1 MDESQTKTNT
11 RTVKNRMA
19 KRVTHT
25 KTRYYILAMIFI
37 VTALN
42 YGDRATLSMAASPM
56 SAELGLDAVTMGYIF
71 SAFAWAYVIGQIP
84 GGWLLDKFGA
94 RKVYFWSI
102 FLWSLF
108 TLLIGFVG
116 SLGSISIIISSLF
129 LLRFLVGLSES
140 PAFPGNSQIVAAW
153 FPTKERGTAAAIFNS
168 SSYFATVIFA
178 PLMGWLVTQWHWQ
191 SIFWVTGGLGVLIA
205 FIWLKVIYSPN
216 KHPTVNPEEVK
227 YIESEGAVTD
237 MGETSLGDQSK
248 KHKTSWKDV
257 KAILSSRMM
266 FGVFAGQYCVN
277 TMTYFFLTWFPV
289 YLIKERNLSILQAG
303 FAAVAPALCGFLGGI
318 LGGLLSDR
326 LIRMNHSL
334 TFARKLPIVV
344 GFILSTSIVIC
355 NYVSSQAAIIF
366 FMSLAFFGK
375 GIGSLGWAV
384 MSDIAPKEAIG
395 ISGGLM
401 NAFGNTAGII
411 TPIVIGYILASTG
424 SFNLALTYVGI
435 HAVGA
440 IIFYTVVV
448 GKIQRFTLGSVNNS

>member
-1 MDESQTKTNT
+1 MDESQTKGSVGAIIQSGT
-11 RTVKNRMA
+11 

-94 RKVYFWSI
+94 RRVYFWSI

-108 TLLIGFVG
+108 TIMIGFVS
-116 SLGSISIIISSLF
+116 SLGSIPLVISSLF

-168 SSYFATVIFA
+168 SSYFSTVIFA

-191 SIFWVTGGLGVLIA
+191 SIFWVMGGLGVVIS
-205 FIWLKVIYSPN
+205 IVWLKVIYSP
-216 KHPTVNPEEVK
+216 KSHPTVNPEEIK

-237 MGETSLGDQSK
+237 MGESSLAGKSK

-257 KAILSSRMM
+257 KQILSSRMM

-289 YLIKERNLSILQAG
+289 YLVKERHLSILQAG
-303 FAAVAPALCGFLGGI
+303 FAAVAPALCGFIGGI
-318 LGGLLSDR
+318 LGGILSDK
-326 LIRMNHSL
+326 LIRMNYSL
-334 TFARKLPIVV
+334 TLSRKLPIVL
-344 GFILSTSIVIC
+344 GFILSTSIVVC
-355 NYVSSQAAIIF
+355 NYVSSHAAIIF

-375 GIGSLGWAV
+375 GLGSLGWAV

-395 ISGGLM
+395 ISGGMM
-401 NAFGNTAGII
+401 NAFGNTAGIV

-440 IIFYTVVV
+440 ILCYTVIV
-448 GKIQRFTLGSVNNS
+448 GKIQRFTLTKST